1 MQGFQNCVRE
11 AWERVVPKNQNA
23 LSVLHTKLGRIAK
36 AIKKWSKPF
45 VPQGKIGIVVCRE
58 VVAQLEKAQESRVLS
73 QGEKKMI
80 KELKLRILGLS
91 AIEKCRARQ
100 KSRVTWFRRGD
111 ANTIFFHLVA
121 SNRRKKDFIHSLQS
135 DSGTTFTQAEK
146 HLVIYKH
153 FLEHTGTYA
162 PRKCILNF
170 TELGW

>member
-111 ANTIFFHLVA
+111 ANTIFFIWWPA
-121 SNRRKKDFIHSLQS
+121 IEGRKISYTPCNLTVGLHSLKLRN
-135 DSGTTFTQAEK
+135 T
-146 HLVIYKH
+146 
-153 FLEHTGTYA
+153 
-162 PRKCILNF
+162 
-170 TELGW
+170 W